1 MIHQE
6 FPSVAERAANHC
18 DALLKRRAAPAELAP
33 EFERFGERLAAPLR
47 RCLEE
52 AWGDRA
58 LQVRPLG
65 TRAIAA
71 AGLRELGAGQVA
83 ASLHGFGHDHELLLC
98 LDGRAMLEQL
108 DRALG
113 GTGEIAGNLPAE
125 LPFSADLLARRL
137 EALGMPVAYHN
148 RSRVEGAP
156 YAYYPSLRALAEAV
170 DTLICVAPGGKGT
183 EKAVSAEILKA
194 LGPDGVFVNVGRG
207 SSVDEDALAAALENG
222 TIRAAG
228 LDVFAREPNV
238 PQRLLDLPNAC
249 LLPHVGSSTVHTRN
263 AMADLQVENL
273 VSWFSEGRAL
283 TPVPETRDVRPKT

>member
-1 MIHQE
+1 
-6 FPSVAERAANHC
+6 
-18 DALLKRRAAPAELAP
+18 
-33 EFERFGERLAAPLR
+33 
-47 RCLEE
+47 
-52 AWGDRA
+52 
-58 LQVRPLG
+58 
-65 TRAIAA
+65 
-71 AGLRELGAGQVA
+71 
-83 ASLHGFGHDHELLLC
+83 
-98 LDGRAMLEQL
+98 
-108 DRALG
+108 
-113 GTGEIAGNLPAE
+113 
-125 LPFSADLLARRL
+125 
-137 EALGMPVAYHN
+137 MPVAYHN